1 MIAFIKGEVDEVGED
16 FVVVEVSSG
25 VGYKVSLAANSPL
38 IKKMKEGEEIKL
50 YTSQYF
56 RENDQGLFGF
66 ETAREKNF
74 YELLITVSGV
84 GPKLAST
91 LLAHIKPQKL
101 AEMIVNNNLEG
112 MTEVPGIGTKM
123 AERLV
128 VDLRDRVFGED
139 LITKSEVDAKDSSEE
154 KDRDYD
160 EEIMFL
166 EEALKKLGFSSGEIK
181 SMRDKAKSMFGEGAD
196 VEEVLRRLLGRN

>member
-1 MIAFIKGEVDEVGED
+1 MIAFIKGAVDEVGED
-16 FVVVEVSSG
+16 FVIVEVSSG
-25 VGYKVSLAANSPL
+25 VGYKVSLAANSPI
-38 IKKMKEGEEIKL
+38 IKKMKEGEEVKL

-66 ETAREKNF
+66 ETARERNF

-101 AEMIVNNNLEG
+101 AEMIINNNIEG

-139 LITKSEVDAKDSSEE
+139 LITKSEVDEKGSAEE
-154 KDRDYD
+154 KDRDY
-160 EEIMFL
+160 EEEMMFL
-166 EEALKKLGFSSGEIK
+166 EEALKTLGFSSSEIK
-181 SMRDKAKSMFGEGAD
+181 SMRDKAENMFGEGGD
-196 VEEVLRRLLGRN
+196 VEEVLRRLLGRD